1 MLALPDEALAS
12 KYVIKT
18 HYVVHVLKFYP
29 ESQTVDVIQ
38 DTFEFSN
45 TPLGDMT
52 IKNEFGQTV
61 TVGLLEPSIIY
72 GVPVQQ
78 LRWGQFT
85 IQAAP
90 KPGDTGYIEVFTNDI
105 TSWKR
110 EGGIAIPWSD
120 RHFVKESCVFV
131 PFIANDTNATEDYVS
146 DENTLVIKS
155 NNATVKITD
164 KEEEGQDPVVDIETT
179 SKTVHINAED
189 GVSVDGNVDI
199 TGDLTV
205 SGTITADGDIK
216 STNGDVVAGTVSLK
230 NHTHMFTYSAGPSA
244 GAQGTTNTPTP

>member
-78 LRWGQFT
+78 LRWGQFS

-90 KPGDTGYIEVFTNDI
+90 KSGDTGYIEVFTNDI

-131 PFIANDTNATEDYVS
+131 PFVANDTNATEDYVS

-155 NNATVKITD
+155 KNASITLTDDGETSGVSITANTMTVT
-164 KEEEGQDPVVDIETT
+164 
-179 SKTVHINAED
+179 AED
-189 GVSVDGNVDI
+189 GVSI
-199 TGDLTV
+199 TGDV
-205 SGTITADGDIK
+205 SIDGDVSCTKTITAE
-216 STNGDVVAGTVSLK
+216 TDVVGGGVSLK
-230 NHTHMFTYSAGPSA
+230 NHKHPFTYSAGPSA
-244 GAQGTTNTPTP
+244 GAEGETTAPLPEEGE